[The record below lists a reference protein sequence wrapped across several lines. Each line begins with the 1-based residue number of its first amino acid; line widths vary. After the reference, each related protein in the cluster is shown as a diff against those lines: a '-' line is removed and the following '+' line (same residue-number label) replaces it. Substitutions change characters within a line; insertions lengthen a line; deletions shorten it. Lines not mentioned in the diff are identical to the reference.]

1 MRTYDLS
8 PLMRSTIGFD
18 RISRLFEAATR
29 LEDEAPSYPPYN
41 IEKSGEDTY
50 RITMAVAGFSPA
62 ELDVTVNQNTL
73 VISGRQR
80 EDRKDATYL
89 HRGIAAR
96 AFERRFDLA
105 DTVKVVDA
113 RLENGLLHVNL
124 VREIPEAKKPR
135 QIQIVA
141 DAPKAQTIEHAPEEK
156 AEPSKAA

>member
-18 RISRLFEAATR
+18 RIGRLLDMAARPTEEALA
-29 LEDEAPSYPPYN
+29 YPPYN
-41 IEKSGEDTY
+41 IEKSGDDAY
-50 RITMAVAGFSPA
+50 RITMAVAGFAPA
-62 ELDVTVNQNTL
+62 ELTVTLSEGSL
-73 VISGRQR
+73 VISGRHA
-80 EDRKDATYL
+80 EEAPGATFL

-105 DTVKVVDA
+105 DTIKVVDS

-135 QIQIVA
+135 QIQIVTTPA
-141 DAPKAQTIEHAPEEK
+141 SGLTIGQDTTAT
-156 AEPSKAA
+156 SRAA

>member
-18 RISRLFEAATR
+18 RINRLFEAAAR
-29 LEDEAPSYPPYN
+29 LDEEAPAYPPYN

-50 RITMAVAGFSPA
+50 RITMAVAGFSA
-62 ELDVTVNQNTL
+62 GELDVTVTENSL
-73 VISGRQR
+73 VISGCHRD
-80 EDRKDATYL
+80 ERKDVTFL

-124 VREIPEAKKPR
+124 AREIPEAKKPR
-135 QIQIVA
+135 QIPIA
-141 DAPKAQTIEHAPEEK
+141 AEEAPKTIAHAPED
-156 AEPSKAA
+156 ARNAA